1 MVISGEVI
9 VWRGPAP
16 FYFLPVPE
24 EESQDIRELANEL
37 TYGWGVIPVTV
48 RLGDTE
54 WTTSLF
60 PKDGRYLV
68 PLKDRVRKAE
78 GVGEG
83 DSVAVELTLGR

>member
-1 MVISGEVI
+1 MQVSGEVI

-16 FYFLPVPE
+16 FYFLPVPD
-24 EESQDIRELANEL
+24 EESLDIRELANEL

-60 PKDGRYLV
+60 PRDGRYLV
-68 PLKDRVRKAE
+68 PLKADVRRAE

-83 DSVAVELTLGR
+83 DTVIVDLTLGR